1 MLAFL
6 STSFESC
13 KSSVTRGT
21 YASTRPRF
29 LGGTLHRFEIRRVS
43 ARGGQLMAN
52 HTLDGTSGKHQWLE
66 RREPHLKIESGE
78 AVIQHQCVRCGRDI
92 VTVLSSGSRH
102 AVHVSMSCFY
112 PLDDEVT
119 ERWLTEPC
127 PGKRLPRDDD
137 DRQRKVA
144 KPSPLTLSPQP
155 PKSRENRDRLTYLS
169 NVGYRRLQPPK
180 RQGADR

>member
-1 MLAFL
+1 
-6 STSFESC
+6 
-13 KSSVTRGT
+13 
-21 YASTRPRF
+21 
-29 LGGTLHRFEIRRVS
+29 
-43 ARGGQLMAN
+43 MAN

-102 AVHVSMSCFY
+102 AVHVSISCFY

-137 DRQRKVA
+137 DRQRQVA
-144 KPSPLTLSPQP
+144 KSSSLTLSPQP
-155 PKSRENRDRLTYLS
+155 PKSRENRDSSLTYLR
-169 NVGYRRLQPPK
+169 NVGYRRLRPPFRRPLTGNRRYPMK
-180 RQGADR
+180 

>member
-6 STSFESC
+6 STLFESC
-13 KSSVTRGT
+13 KSSVTRGP
-21 YASTRPRF
+21 TRQRDRDSWGVHCTVSRS
-29 LGGTLHRFEIRRVS
+29 GGCPP
-43 ARGGQLMAN
+43 GGQLMAN

-66 RREPHLKIESGE
+66 RREPHLKIEPGE

-112 PLDDEVT
+112 PPDDEVT

-127 PGKRLPRDDD
+127 PGKRLSRDDD

-155 PKSRENRDRLTYLS
+155 PKSRENRDRLAYLS
-169 NVGYRRLQPPK
+169 RRLQPPK